1 MTTARTGTARTG
13 TARTGTARTGT
24 ARTGAARRLRY
35 SGSAEAPALVGPSVE
50 VGPGVEF
57 GSGVE
62 VGSARPRF
70 ELGPSERGSGTVLS
84 LAIVLAVATLLVAAV
99 LYGAVVLATHRARST
114 ADLAALTASTR
125 VLDGTSTAAACA
137 QAERVARANGG
148 RILVCRAGAGAQG
161 TVEAAVSV
169 ELPEAL
175 RRFGPAY
182 AVARAGPRS

>member
-1 MTTARTGTARTG
+1 M
-13 TARTGTARTGT
+13 
-24 ARTGAARRLRY
+24 
-35 SGSAEAPALVGPSVE
+35 
-50 VGPGVEF
+50 
-57 GSGVE
+57 
-62 VGSARPRF
+62 
-70 ELGPSERGSGTVLS
+70 
-84 LAIVLAVATLLVAAV
+84 ATLLVAAV
-99 LYGAVVLATHRARST
+99 LYGAVVLATHRARSA